1 MNKISKKI
9 VALVTMAAFVLT
21 LVPAAAFAAYGS
33 TVSVNKDYDQV
44 TLANV
49 TTGADIKI
57 DLSLVAEDV
66 EKADDTTD
74 GVYVWLTKDGIP
86 YTSYVTYDGAEKV
99 TGKSG
104 NLNGAGKVSVTGS
117 VAVDKSVT
125 ITVKNTGVYTVH
137 AGLANTGDYTKVNS
151 LSDLTEI
158 AAGSLSTSEV
168 VAADVE
174 VNSIQVTAPSPEA
187 DPAQTAESGTIKYL
201 NEATPN
207 SIDAQTVTAAVTG
220 VLAEDGAT
228 SADVSGQTVAI
239 ENGNTAKGVYVFEKG
254 TENEIS
260 EVTVNDDGN
269 IEFDIKAM
277 SGTKAGTYHIYLV
290 AGSVEYDLSV
300 LVGEST
306 VDSIEVVDTDN
317 NVVATKNFDFAGV
330 VEFAF
335 KDAAGNNVAAPTLKY
350 QVVSAPDNHGIDASA
365 DLSVEKIDDKDTYKL
380 KISNVTTLK
389 AGDYTIRVAIPNGK
403 SVEVSFTAAKAG
415 DPVDL
420 SIEMASGV
428 DTIVAGE
435 TATGTV
441 YEIDAN
447 GIKTKAG
454 SNVTLGYT
462 GAAVDTTQAATL
474 SDGGFTVKAKDRE
487 ALLGSKITVTALD
500 SDAGILVTK
509 DLTVVDGL
517 SNYTLEFDSTNGEA
531 GKDNT
536 VNVSVVDENGNVK
549 NVSGKAYAYVEST
562 TDENAKVT
570 VSDEVNVTNGKAK
583 LTLFSN
589 IETGANIVVA
599 VKDDQAIYANTLS
612 YTFGEEDVN
621 ADTIVAMTI
630 GSTDMIVNNE
640 LVNGDAAPYVADGRT
655 MVPIRALTETFG
667 AKVDY
672 DNDAQTV
679 TIVDGDTTVVMTIG
693 ETTYTVNGEEKTM
706 DVAPVIGSGDRTY
719 VPVRFVAEA
728 LGYKVT
734 PLYAADNTTASV
746 VFQK

>member
-21 LVPAAAFAAYGS
+21 LVPFAAFAAYGS

-74 GVYVWLTKDGIP
+74 GVYVWLTKDGVP
-86 YTSYVTYDGAEKV
+86 YTSYVTYTGADKV

-104 NLNGAGKVSVTGS
+104 NLNGAGKVNVTGS
-117 VAVDKSVT
+117 AAVDKIVT
-125 ITVKNTGVYTVH
+125 INVKNTGVYTVH

-168 VAADVE
+168 VAADAE
-174 VNSIQVTAPSPEA
+174 INSIQVTAPTPES

-201 NEATPN
+201 KGATPN
-207 SIDAQTVTAAVTG
+207 SIDAETVTAKVTG
-220 VLAEDGAT
+220 VLAEDVET
-228 SADVSGQTVAI
+228 EADVTGQTVAI
-239 ENGNTAKGVYVFEKG
+239 ENGNASKGVYVFEKG

-260 EVTVNDDGN
+260 EVTVNDDSE
-269 IEFDIKAM
+269 IEFDVKAM

-300 LVGEST
+300 IIGQST
-306 VDSIEVVDTDN
+306 VDSIEVVDTDSD
-317 NVVATKNFDFAGV
+317 VVATKDFDFAGV

-335 KDAAGNNVAAPTLKY
+335 KDAAGNDVDAPEGMKY
-350 QVVSAPDNHGIDASA
+350 QVVSGPENHGLTSENF
-365 DLSVEKIDDKDTYKL
+365 SVVKIDDKDTYKL
-380 KISNVTTLK
+380 NINKSTLK
-389 AGDYTIRVAIPNGK
+389 AGKYTVRVAIPNGK

-474 SDGGFTVKAKDRE
+474 SDGEFIVKAKDRE

-517 SNYTLEFDSTNGEA
+517 SNYTLEFDNTNGEA

-549 NVSGKAYAYVEST
+549 NVTGKAYAYVEST

-589 IETGANIVVA
+589 IETGADIVVA
-599 VKDDQAIYANTLS
+599 VKDGQAIYANTLS

-640 LVNGDAAPYVADGRT
+640 IVAGDAAPYVADSRT

-667 AKVDY
+667 AEVDFK
-672 DNDAQTV
+672 DNVV

-693 ETTYTVNGEEKTM
+693 ETTYTINGEEATM

-719 VPVRFVAEA
+719 VPIRFVAEA

-734 PLYAADNTTASV
+734 PLYAADGTTASV